1 VNCKYGREI
10 VRINI
15 SEIFDQVAALRVTD
29 RLRVDINLEVR
40 TVPTNERLPQ
50 SCR

>member
-15 SEIFDQVAALRVTD
+15 SEIFDQVATLRVTD
-29 RLRVDINLEVR
+29 RLKVDITLEVR
-40 TVPTNERLPQ
+40 TVPTDERLPR
-50 SCR
+50 SRR